1 MSEMSFR
8 EMMAR
13 LEGITSVLEKEDL
26 ELEEG
31 LRLFEEGVGLIREAR
46 QRLSAASSRVELL
59 IGSMEEGL
67 RGEAFDPEAAERQGD

>member
-1 MSEMSFR
+1 MSEMTFR

-46 QRLSAASSRVELL
+46 RRLSAAGSRVEVL

-67 RGEAFDPEAAERQGD
+67 RTEDFEPEEPASQGG

>member
-1 MSEMSFR
+1 MSEMTFK
-8 EMMAR
+8 EMMQR
-13 LEGITSVLEKEDL
+13 LDEITSTLEKEDL

-46 QRLSAASSRVELL
+46 KRLNTASSKVEKL

-67 RGEAFDPEAAERQGD
+67 DTVEFELEAGEEGD